1 MKKRLLSLVFVLLII
16 SMPTGY
22 SSDILF
28 SNVEVPRVD
37 VEKDSERV
45 SSEGLTRY
53 VYGAG
58 LVASVKDSSIN
69 YYHSDRIQS
78 NRLVTDPSGSVEKE
92 FKSLPFWQKV
102 SNSGVKYAFATG
114 KELDE
119 SELYYFGARYHDSNL
134 GRFTSV
140 DPVPSEP
147 SYQYVRN
154 NPMNMIDPSGSLPFG
169 ALTEQVAHHTVPKD
183 YGSLKNNLMQYRYA
197 MSNYG
202 LLDVS
207 AHVNAKFAENTI
219 DSVFNAYS
227 AGKNSGKMKTFQIS
241 MGSSSSE
248 SLRYSMQ
255 VKLDDSLLSEGSSRE
270 QLLSIAFGM
279 FTSLSEGFEDAQ
291 GEHAITSGH
300 RGSSYANED
309 MRSNYLS
316 FFISANDLDS
326 FEVLEKLGARPIDEI
341 NSPIGEKAFSI
352 FKGLFMSKSHEW
364 PTNFPSWV
372 NDNMPEENYDNWKTI
387 ESDSIN

>member
-1 MKKRLLSLVFVLLII
+1 MKKRLIFLVLTLII
-16 SMPTGY
+16 SIPLSF
-22 SSDILF
+22 SSDALF
-28 SNVEVPRVD
+28 SKVDVPRVG

-53 VYGAG
+53 VSADG
-58 LVASVKDSSIN
+58 LVASVKDSEIK

-78 NRLVTDPSGSVEKE
+78 NRLVTDSSGSVEKK
-92 FKSLPFWQKV
+92 FKSLSFGQEI

-119 SELYYFGARYHDSNL
+119 SELYYFGARYYDSDL
-134 GRFTSV
+134 GRFTSA

-147 SYQYVRN
+147 AYQYVRN
-154 NPMNMIDPSGSLPFG
+154 NPMNLVDPSGSLPVG
-169 ALTEQVAHHTVPKD
+169 ALTEKWAQHTFPKD
-183 YGSLKNNLMQYRYA
+183 YGSLKDNLMHYRYA
-197 MSNYG
+197 WSDYG

-207 AHVNAKFAENTI
+207 AHVNAKFARNTI

-227 AGKNSGKMKTFQIS
+227 EGINSGKMKTFQIS
-241 MGSSSSE
+241 MGGSGSE

-255 VKLDDSLLSEGSSRE
+255 VKLDDSLLGEGISRE
-270 QLLSIAFGM
+270 DLLGIAFGM
-279 FTSLSEGFEDAQ
+279 FTSLSYGFEDAQ
-291 GEHAITSGH
+291 GEHVSNSGH
-300 RGSSYANED
+300 RSSSYANED

-316 FFISANDLDS
+316 FFISANDFDS
-326 FEVLEKLGARPIDEI
+326 SEVLEKLGARPIDEI
-341 NSPIGEKAFSI
+341 DSPIEKKLFSV

-364 PTNFPSWV
+364 PTNFPSWI